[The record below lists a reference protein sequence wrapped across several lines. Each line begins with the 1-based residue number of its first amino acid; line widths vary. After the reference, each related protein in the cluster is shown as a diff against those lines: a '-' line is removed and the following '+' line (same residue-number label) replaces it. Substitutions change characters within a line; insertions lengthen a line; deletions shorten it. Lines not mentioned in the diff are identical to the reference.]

1 MEYKKYRQRN
11 ASKPCCIVPLQ
22 LLAEVQDGKN
32 RKHRERNHFLNSFE
46 LSCVEFVGTDAVR
59 RYLETILK
67 ESDAPTRED
76 DLPQRLTPVLKVAIP
91 GKRHDDVREDEQKDG
106 SHNYLQDT
114 TVFRKL
120 AAQR

>member
-1 MEYKKYRQRN
+1 VENEKYRQRN
-11 ASKPCCIVPLQ
+11 AAKPGRVVPLQ
-22 LLAEVQDGKN
+22 LLAQVQDGKN
-32 RKHRERNHFLNSFE
+32 RKHRQGNHFLNSFE

-59 RYLETILK
+59 RNLETILK
-67 ESDAPTRED
+67 ESDAPTCED
-76 DLPQRLTPVLKVAIP
+76 HLPQRLTPVLEVAIP
-91 GKRHDDVREDEQKDG
+91 RKRHEDVREDEQKDS